1 MRVSRTAFLSIPLAF
16 VLFGFPVRALG
27 QASDSRPG
35 IAVLPF
41 DVTQIPPTDLAEAG
55 LNFGLQQMLVTDLE
69 ANSALRIVDRR
80 SLNDVMQELDLDSSG
95 RVDGETAARIGR
107 IVGARYMIGAAYFDN
122 SGDVRLDAR
131 IIDVETTEVISTA
144 RVNDERDHLFDLTG
158 ELAEAITSE
167 VDLPPLPEAVREER
181 RAHSVPMEAIE
192 LYTYAVASDEA
203 GEMDEAMHYLDMA
216 LERWPEYADAAALKG
231 ELASRSGV

>member
-1 MRVSRTAFLSIPLAF
+1 MRARRTALLTVLLILVLSGLPGRL
-16 VLFGFPVRALG
+16 LG
-27 QASDSRPG
+27 QASDNRPG

-41 DVTQIPPTDLAEAG
+41 DVTQIPPTDLADAG

-80 SLNDVMQELDLDSSG
+80 SLNDVMQELDLGGSG

-122 SGDVRLDAR
+122 SGEVRLDAR
-131 IIDVETTEVISTA
+131 IIDVETTEVINTA
-144 RVNDERDHLFDLTG
+144 RVSDERDHLFDLTG
-158 ELAEAITSE
+158 ELADAITAE

-192 LYTYAVASDEA
+192 LYTYAVKSDEA
-203 GEMDEAMHYLDMA
+203 GDMEEAVQYLDMA
-216 LERWPEYADAAALKG
+216 LERWPEYADAAALRG
-231 ELASRSGV
+231 ELMSRSGV